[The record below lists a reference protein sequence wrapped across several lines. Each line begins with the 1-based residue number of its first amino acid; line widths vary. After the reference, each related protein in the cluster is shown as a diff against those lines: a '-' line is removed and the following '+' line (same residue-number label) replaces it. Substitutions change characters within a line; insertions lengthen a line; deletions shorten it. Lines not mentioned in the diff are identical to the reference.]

1 MLRALEAQF
10 AADLA
15 AWRSAARQW
24 QRAREELLPLA
35 RDRADLE
42 TASFAAGRADLIDVI
57 AAKTA
62 LALLELAILER
73 EEATVEAAAKL
84 RLTYREH
91 MQ

>member
-1 MLRALEAQF
+1 MRAA
-10 AADLA
+10 
-15 AWRSAARQW
+15 

-42 TASFAAGRADLIDVI
+42 TASFAAGRAELIDVVS
-57 AAKTA
+57 AKTA
-62 LALLELAILER
+62 LALLELEILER
-73 EEATVEAAAKL
+73 EEATVAAAAKL